1 MPNGKPEVVSE
12 DKQITRKVAL
22 AFGGQ
27 TTTERHLDSTRKLE
41 ISILCASNCPIPGVN
56 SYATIGLWR
65 TSLEHAPDALPVRLE
80 LVAAFPANKDG
91 FREVLAAAAFRI
103 IRTRKAAAPGHAF
116 PDYVHEWYPKATVP
130 HLFFSVPSSWE
141 EDALNEMRMGNL
153 EVQFLQILPISQA
166 EYDFLLEH
174 GEDALELKF
183 IDGTVDFYDLK
194 RNSVI

>member
-1 MPNGKPEVVSE
+1 MTNGKPEVVSE
-12 DKQITRKVAL
+12 DKQIARKVAL
-22 AFGGQ
+22 AFGSQ

-41 ISILCASNCPIPGVN
+41 ISILCVSNCPIPGVN
-56 SYATIGLWR
+56 SYSTVGLWR
-65 TSLEHAPDALPVRLE
+65 TSLEHGPDALPVRLE
-80 LVAAFPANKDG
+80 LVAAFPAEKDG

-103 IRTRKAAAPGHAF
+103 MRTRKAAAPGHVF

-141 EDALNEMRMGNL
+141 EDALSEVQMGNL
-153 EVQFLQILPISQA
+153 EVQFLQILPISQP

-183 IDGTVDFYDLK
+183 IAGAVDFYDLK
-194 RNSVI
+194 RKSAI

>member
-12 DKQITRKVAL
+12 DKQITRKVAV

-41 ISILCASNCPIPGVN
+41 ISILCASNCPSPGVN
-56 SYATIGLWR
+56 SYSTIGLWR
-65 TSLEHAPDALPVRLE
+65 TSLEHAIDAVPVRLE
-80 LVAAFPANKDG
+80 LVAAFPADKEG

-103 IRTRKAAAPGHAF
+103 VRTRKAAAPGHVFA
-116 PDYVHEWYPKATVP
+116 DYVHEWYPKATVP

-141 EDALNEMRMGNL
+141 EDALNEVRVGSL
-153 EVQFLQILPISQA
+153 EVQFLQILPISQT

-174 GEDALELKF
+174 GEDSLELKF
-183 IDGTVDFYDLK
+183 IDQAVDFYDLK
-194 RNSVI
+194 RKSAI